1 MRIIRHSLNNRIR
14 GAMLIVLSV
23 LLIGLIPLQA
33 VFAATEAVNI
43 PYRQTWSNKS
53 GENVNNSF
61 EYRLTAVDGA
71 PLPEEASGGYYSFV
85 LTGNA
90 SGNLNLHFPFT
101 KPGYY
106 NYLVKANIPSRQE
119 YYSYDEKTYDVMIM
133 VVNTASGL
141 GVGAMTIQ
149 DSSLAKYAELP
160 FSMAYTKA
168 PPAPPGN
175 AGGDGAG
182 AGAGGGAGA
191 PGIVPTDADTTV
203 IDDTV
208 PPETIP
214 DEGTPR
220 GILPEPDY
228 WALLNLILLVLTIV
242 VAVTDGVLYFRK
254 PTDKYGDEY
263 EYEDDEDEEVK
274 RHGLPRILAF
284 ITAIASFILFILTED
299 ITDPMIW
306 VDEYTIWMMILFIA
320 TVLLSMLSKKEYEDE
335 ESEQG
340 AT

>member
-33 VFAATEAVNI
+33 VFAATEEVSI

-53 GENVNNSF
+53 GKNVDNSF

-90 SGNLNLHFPFT
+90 SGTLNLHFPFSS
-101 KPGYY
+101 PGYY
-106 NYLVKANIPSRQE
+106 HYLVKANIPERKAN
-119 YYSYDEKTYDVMIM
+119 YSYDEKSYDLMIM
-133 VVNTASGL
+133 VVNTESGL
-141 GVGAMTIQ
+141 GIGAMTIQ

-168 PPAPPGN
+168 PPAN
-175 AGGDGAG
+175 NGAR
-182 AGAGGGAGA
+182 GGAGA
-191 PGIVPTDADTTV
+191 PGIAPADTTV
-203 IDDTV
+203 IDDMV

-214 DEGTPR
+214 DEETPQ

-228 WALLNLILLVLTIV
+228 WALLNLILLVLTVV
-242 VAVTDGVLYFRK
+242 VAVTDGVLYFK
-254 PTDKYGDEY
+254 EPTDKYGDEY
-263 EYEDDEDEEVK
+263 EYGDDKDEEVK

-284 ITAIASFILFILTED
+284 ITAIASFILFSMTED
-299 ITDPMIW
+299 ITEPMIW

-320 TVLLSMLSKKEYEDE
+320 TVIMSMFSKKEYSDML
-335 ESEQG
+335 SEPG
-340 AT
+340 AA

>member
-33 VFAATEAVNI
+33 VFAATEEVSI

-85 LTGNA
+85 MTGNA
-90 SGNLNLHFPFT
+90 SGTLNLHFPFSS
-101 KPGYY
+101 PGYY
-106 NYLVKANIPSRQE
+106 HYHVSAYIPDRKA
-119 YYSYDEKTYDVMIM
+119 YYSYDEKTYDLMIM
-133 VVNTASGL
+133 VINTESGL
-141 GVGAMTIQ
+141 GIGAMTIQ
-149 DSSLAKYAELP
+149 DNSLAKYAELP

-168 PPAPPGN
+168 PPGN
-175 AGGDGAG
+175 AGDGG
-182 AGAGGGAGA
+182 AGAGGVAGA

-220 GILPEPDY
+220 SILPEPDY

-299 ITDPMIW
+299 ITEPMIW
-306 VDEYTIWMMILFIA
+306 VDEYTIWMLILFIA